1 MESLFEV
8 LAFVV
13 ESVLVGFAFAVG
25 AALWEKLLQ
34 LLMLQTDD
42 GEAAEPPAAAP
53 APTPAPSAPPEPP
66 PSPSPEPPPPQRRRP
81 KPK

>member
-34 LLMLQTDD
+34 LLMMQSAD
-42 GEAAEPPAAAP
+42 GDEAAPTNPAEPPK
-53 APTPAPSAPPEPP
+53 PEPP
-66 PSPSPEPPPPQRRRP
+66 PVQPEPPQPEPTPP
-81 KPK
+81 KPPKRKRS

>member
-25 AALWEKLLQ
+25 AALWEKMLQ
-34 LLMLQTDD
+34 LLMMQSADSEDT
-42 GEAAEPPAAAP
+42 
-53 APTPAPSAPPEPP
+53 APTPPADQPKPEPP
-66 PSPSPEPPPPQRRRP
+66 PVQPEPPQPEPTPP
-81 KPK
+81 KPPKRKRS